1 MKKKEKNSGFK
12 QYKKNVLVWDLLGM
26 DTGEMRGLETAWGF
40 VLDFLL
46 IIHVTLDIH

>member
-1 MKKKEKNSGFK
+1 MKKKKKIQDLNN
-12 QYKKNVLVWDLLGM
+12 KKNVLVWDLLGM